1 MVYHFTIKGLAEF
14 SGVDV
19 ITNLQWLDEM
29 ELENIKERILV
40 GRQVY
45 VQRGGIPGRPS
56 MLLWLKL
63 NKI

>member
-1 MVYHFTIKGLAEF
+1 
-14 SGVDV
+14 
-19 ITNLQWLDEM
+19 M

-45 VQRGGIPGRPS
+45 VQRVGIPGRPL